1 VLYLVRLV
9 HSYKVIQVN
18 RYNQRYYLQY
28 RLKKSYEDRILEN
41 TGGWIHTN
49 DLVRRV
55 KGDKTGII
63 ETIHGLINDKS
74 IDSKKE
80 GNKVLYKRNDLSTD
94 YSFRRLMDVHQ
105 WNYDQVL
112 NALEKVPNLSTKKG
126 KLSSKA
132 KSLLKHLEYLLDTSM
147 ILIGRINYQSTL
159 GIISKQV
166 AQQRIMMENKVTSQV
181 MKKINTKY
189 EKEQKL
195 IQEFFQDHS
204 KELRFRI

>member
-1 VLYLVRLV
+1 
-9 HSYKVIQVN
+9 
-18 RYNQRYYLQY
+18 
-28 RLKKSYEDRILEN
+28 LKKSYDDRILEN
-41 TGGWIHTN
+41 TGDWIHTN

-63 ETIHGLINDKS
+63 ETIRRLIDEKVM
-74 IDSKKE
+74 DSKKE
-80 GNKVLYKRNDLSTD
+80 GNKILYIRKDLSTD
-94 YSFRRLMDVHQ
+94 YAFRSLMRVHQ

-112 NALEKVPNLSTKKG
+112 NALEKVPKLSTKKG

-132 KSLLKHLEYLLDTSM
+132 KPLLKHLEYLLDGSM

-166 AQQRIMMENKVTSQV
+166 AQQRISMENEVTSQV
-181 MKKINTKY
+181 MKKINIKY
-189 EKEQKL
+189 KKEQKL
-195 IQEFFQDHS
+195 IHEFFQDHN